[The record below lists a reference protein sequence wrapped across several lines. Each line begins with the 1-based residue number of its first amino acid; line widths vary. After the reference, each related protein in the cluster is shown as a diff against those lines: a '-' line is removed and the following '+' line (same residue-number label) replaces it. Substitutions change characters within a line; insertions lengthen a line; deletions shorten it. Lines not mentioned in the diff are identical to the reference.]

1 MRFSQLAASVF
12 AICFLFSG
20 LRSVDAGLLA
30 AGDLTVAVGSSG
42 TVNVLWSS
50 NQTLSFLNTQFVLR
64 AVTGTTGGAVFTED
78 GVTPTEP
85 LLFAPFNDSNYVFFG
100 DSFAYTT
107 DPSVNPASVAQD
119 AWAGDSYIFSDT
131 TNSGFDAIQSGSKL
145 WTTFSI
151 TGVSAGTY
159 QLRLLSSEYEYAAIA
174 GTPIALTDSDLT
186 GGLIT
191 VTGGAAVPEPST
203 LLIGATVIGWVARNR
218 RRSRIARQASD
229 SASA

>member
-12 AICFLFSG
+12 AVCFLFSG

-42 TVNVLWSS
+42 TVNVVWSS
-50 NQTLSFLNTQFVLR
+50 TQSLSYVNTQFVLR
-64 AVTGTTGGAVFTED
+64 AVTGTTGGAVFTATS
-78 GVTPTEP
+78 TPTEP
-85 LLFAPFNDSNYVFFG
+85 LLFAPINDSNYVFSG
-100 DSFAYTT
+100 DSFAYTNA
-107 DPSVNPASVAQD
+107 PSVNPAAVTQD
-119 AWAGDSYIFSDT
+119 AWAGDSYTFADQT
-131 TNSGFDAIQSGSKL
+131 VSGIDAIQTGSKL

-159 QLRLLSSEYEYAAIA
+159 QLRLLDSEYEYTAIA
-174 GTPIALTDSDLT
+174 GAAIALTDSDLT

>member
-12 AICFLFSG
+12 AVCFLFSG

-64 AVTGTTGGAVFTED
+64 AVTGTTGGAVFTATS
-78 GVTPTEP
+78 TPTEP
-85 LLFAPFNDSNYVFFG
+85 LLFAPINDSNYVFSG
-100 DSFAYTT
+100 DSFAYTNA
-107 DPSVNPASVAQD
+107 PSVNPASVAQD

-174 GTPIALTDSDLT
+174 GTPIALTDSNLT

-229 SASA
+229 RASA

>member
-12 AICFLFSG
+12 AVCFFFSG

-50 NQTLSFLNTQFVLR
+50 NQTLSYLNTQFVLR
-64 AVTGTTGGAVFTED
+64 AVTGTTGGAVFTATS
-78 GVTPTEP
+78 TPTEP
-85 LLFAPFNDSNYVFFG
+85 LLFAPINDSNYVFSG
-100 DSFAYTT
+100 DSFAYTGA
-107 DPSVNPASVAQD
+107 PSVNPASVAQD

-131 TNSGFDAIQSGSKL
+131 TNSGLDAIQTGSKL

-159 QLRLLSSEYEYAAIA
+159 QLRLLSSEYEYTAIA
-174 GTPIALTDSDLT
+174 GAAIALTDSDLT

-229 SASA
+229 SALA

>member
-12 AICFLFSG
+12 AVCFLFSG

-50 NQTLSFLNTQFVLR
+50 NQTLSYLNTQFVLR
-64 AVTGTTGGAVFTED
+64 AVTGTTGGAVFTATS
-78 GVTPTEP
+78 TPTEP
-85 LLFAPFNDSNYVFFG
+85 LLFAPINDSNYVFSG
-100 DSFAYTT
+100 DSFAYTGA
-107 DPSVNPASVAQD
+107 PSVNPASVAQD

-131 TNSGFDAIQSGSKL
+131 TNSGLDAIQTGSKL

>member
-1 MRFSQLAASVF
+1 MRFPQLAASVF
-12 AICFLFSG
+12 AVCLFFSG
-20 LRSVDAGLLA
+20 LRSADAGLLT
-30 AGDLTVAVGSSG
+30 AGDLTVAAGSSG
-42 TVNVLWSS
+42 TVNVVWSS
-50 NQTLSFLNTQFVLR
+50 TQSLSYLNTQFVLR
-64 AVTGTTGGAVFTED
+64 AVTGTTGGAVFTATS
-78 GVTPTEP
+78 TPTEP

-100 DSFAYTT
+100 DSFAFVSA
-107 DPSVNPASVAQD
+107 PSVNPASVAQD

-131 TNSGFDAIQSGSKL
+131 TSSGVDAIQSGSKL

-151 TGVSAGTY
+151 TGLSAGTY
-159 QLRLLSSEYEYAAIA
+159 QLHLLSSEYEYTAISGSA
-174 GTPIALTDSDLT
+174 ITLTDSDLT

-218 RRSRIARQASD
+218 RRSRFARQASD

>member
-1 MRFSQLAASVF
+1 
-12 AICFLFSG
+12 
-20 LRSVDAGLLA
+20 
-30 AGDLTVAVGSSG
+30 
-42 TVNVLWSS
+42 
-50 NQTLSFLNTQFVLR
+50 
-64 AVTGTTGGAVFTED
+64 
-78 GVTPTEP
+78 
-85 LLFAPFNDSNYVFFG
+85 LFAPINDSNYVFSG
-100 DSFAYTT
+100 DSFAYTNA
-107 DPSVNPASVAQD
+107 PSVNPAAVTQD
-119 AWAGDSYIFSDT
+119 AWAGDSYTFADQT
-131 TNSGFDAIQSGSKL
+131 VSGLDAIQTGSKL

-159 QLRLLSSEYEYAAIA
+159 QLRLLDSEYEYTAIA
-174 GTPIALTDSDLT
+174 GAAIALTDSDLT

>member
-1 MRFSQLAASVF
+1 VSA
-12 AICFLFSG
+12 
-20 LRSVDAGLLA
+20 
-30 AGDLTVAVGSSG
+30 
-42 TVNVLWSS
+42 
-50 NQTLSFLNTQFVLR
+50 
-64 AVTGTTGGAVFTED
+64 
-78 GVTPTEP
+78 
-85 LLFAPFNDSNYVFFG
+85 
-100 DSFAYTT
+100 
-107 DPSVNPASVAQD
+107 D
-119 AWAGDSYIFSDT
+119 AWVGDSYFVSDST
-131 TNSGFDAIQSGSKL
+131 ESELDAIQTGSKL

-159 QLRLLSSEYEYAAIA
+159 QLRLLDSEYEYAAIA

>member
-12 AICFLFSG
+12 AVCFLFSG

-42 TVNVLWSS
+42 TVNVVWSS
-50 NQTLSFLNTQFVLR
+50 TQSLSYVNTQFVLR
-64 AVTGTTGGAVFTED
+64 AVTGTTGGAVFTATS
-78 GVTPTEP
+78 TPTEP
-85 LLFAPFNDSNYVFFG
+85 LLFAPINDSNYVFSG
-100 DSFAYTT
+100 DSFAYTNA
-107 DPSVNPASVAQD
+107 PSVNPAAVTQD
-119 AWAGDSYIFSDT
+119 AWAGDSYTFADQT
-131 TNSGFDAIQSGSKL
+131 VSGLDAIQTGSKL

-159 QLRLLSSEYEYAAIA
+159 QLRLLDSEYEYTAIA
-174 GTPIALTDSDLT
+174 GAAIALTDSDLT

>member
-12 AICFLFSG
+12 AVCFFFSG

-42 TVNVLWSS
+42 TVNVVWSS
-50 NQTLSFLNTQFVLR
+50 TQSLSYVNTQFVLR
-64 AVTGTTGGAVFTED
+64 AVTGTTGGAVFTATS
-78 GVTPTEP
+78 TPTEP
-85 LLFAPFNDSNYVFFG
+85 LLFAPINDSNYVFSG
-100 DSFAYTT
+100 DSFAYTNA
-107 DPSVNPASVAQD
+107 PSVNPAAVTQD
-119 AWAGDSYIFSDT
+119 AWAGDSYTFADQT
-131 TNSGFDAIQSGSKL
+131 VSGLDAIQTGSKL

-159 QLRLLSSEYEYAAIA
+159 QLRLLDSEYEYTAIA
-174 GTPIALTDSDLT
+174 GAAIALTDSDLT

>member
-64 AVTGTTGGAVFTED
+64 AVTGTTGGAVFTATS
-78 GVTPTEP
+78 TPTEP
-85 LLFAPFNDSNYVFFG
+85 LLFAPINDSNYVFFG

-159 QLRLLSSEYEYAAIA
+159 QLRLLSSDYDYTANTGLNIE
-174 GTPIALTDSDLT
+174 LTDSDLT

-229 SASA
+229 SALA

>member
-1 MRFSQLAASVF
+1 MRFSQLTVSVF
-12 AICFLFSG
+12 AVCFFFSG
-20 LRSVDAGLLA
+20 LRSADAGLLE

-42 TVNVLWSS
+42 TVNVVWSS
-50 NQTLSFLNTQFVLR
+50 TQSISYLNTQFVLR
-64 AVTGTTGGAVFTED
+64 AVTGTTDGAVFTA
-78 GVTPTEP
+78 TSAPAEP
-85 LLFAPFNDSNYVFFG
+85 LLFHPFNDPNYVFFG
-100 DSFAYTT
+100 DSFAYINA
-107 DPSVNPASVAQD
+107 PAVNPASVSAD
-119 AWAGDSYIFSDT
+119 TWVGDSYFVSDS
-131 TNSGFDAIQSGSKL
+131 TNSGIDAIQTGSKL

-159 QLRLLSSEYEYAAIA
+159 QLRLLSSEYSFSSNT
-174 GTPIALTDSDLT
+174 GPNIALTDSDLT

-229 SASA
+229 SALA

>member
-12 AICFLFSG
+12 AVCFFFSG

-64 AVTGTTGGAVFTED
+64 AVTGTTGGAVFTATS
-78 GVTPTEP
+78 TPTEP
-85 LLFAPFNDSNYVFFG
+85 LLFAPINDSNYVFSG
-100 DSFAYTT
+100 DSFAYTNA
-107 DPSVNPASVAQD
+107 PSVNPASVAQD

-174 GTPIALTDSDLT
+174 GTPIALTDSNLT

>member
-12 AICFLFSG
+12 AVCFFFSG

-50 NQTLSFLNTQFVLR
+50 NQTLSYLNTQFVLR
-64 AVTGTTGGAVFTED
+64 AVTGTTGGAVFTATS
-78 GVTPTEP
+78 TPTEP
-85 LLFAPFNDSNYVFFG
+85 LLFAPINDSNYVFSG
-100 DSFAYTT
+100 DSFAYINA
-107 DPSVNPASVAQD
+107 PSVNPASVAQD

-131 TNSGFDAIQSGSKL
+131 TDSGLDAIQTGSKL

-159 QLRLLSSEYEYAAIA
+159 QLRLLSSEYEYTAIA
-174 GTPIALTDSDLT
+174 GTPMTLTDSDLT

-229 SASA
+229 SAIA

>member
-12 AICFLFSG
+12 AVCFFFSG

-50 NQTLSFLNTQFVLR
+50 NQTLSYLNTQFVLR
-64 AVTGTTGGAVFTED
+64 AVTGTTGGAVFTATS
-78 GVTPTEP
+78 TPTEP
-85 LLFAPFNDSNYVFFG
+85 LLFAPINDSNYVFSG
-100 DSFAYTT
+100 DSFAFTSA
-107 DPSVNPASVAQD
+107 PSVNPASVAQD
-119 AWAGDSYIFSDT
+119 AWAGDSYTFADET
-131 TNSGFDAIQSGSKL
+131 TMGLDAIQTGSNL

>member
-1 MRFSQLAASVF
+1 
-12 AICFLFSG
+12 
-20 LRSVDAGLLA
+20 
-30 AGDLTVAVGSSG
+30 
-42 TVNVLWSS
+42 
-50 NQTLSFLNTQFVLR
+50 
-64 AVTGTTGGAVFTED
+64 
-78 GVTPTEP
+78 
-85 LLFAPFNDSNYVFFG
+85 LLFAPINDSNYVFSG
-100 DSFAYTT
+100 DSFAFTT
-107 DPSVNPASVAQD
+107 APSVNPASVAQD

-131 TNSGFDAIQSGSKL
+131 TNSGLDAIQTGSKL

-159 QLRLLSSEYEYAAIA
+159 QLRLLSSEYEYTAIA
-174 GTPIALTDSDLT
+174 GAAIALTDSDLT

-229 SASA
+229 SALA

>member
-12 AICFLFSG
+12 AVCFLFSG

-78 GVTPTEP
+78 GVTAGEP
-85 LLFAPFNDSNYVFFG
+85 LLFAPINDPNYVFFG
-100 DSFAYTT
+100 DSFAYINA
-107 DPSVNPASVAQD
+107 PAVNPASVSAD
-119 AWAGDSYIFSDT
+119 AWVGDSYFVSDST
-131 TNSGFDAIQSGSKL
+131 ESELDAIQTGSKL

-159 QLRLLSSEYEYAAIA
+159 QLRLLSSEYSFSSNT
-174 GTPIALTDSDLT
+174 GPNIALTDSDLT

-229 SASA
+229 SALA

>member
-12 AICFLFSG
+12 AVCFLFSG

-50 NQTLSFLNTQFVLR
+50 NQTLSYLNTQFVLR
-64 AVTGTTGGAVFTED
+64 AVTGTTGGAVFTATS
-78 GVTPTEP
+78 TPTEP
-85 LLFAPFNDSNYVFFG
+85 LLFAPINDSNYVFSG
-100 DSFAYTT
+100 DSFAFTNA
-107 DPSVNPASVAQD
+107 PSVNPAAVTQD
-119 AWAGDSYIFSDT
+119 AWAGDSYTFSDST
-131 TNSGFDAIQSGSKL
+131 DSGVDVIQTGSKL

-159 QLRLLSSEYEYAAIA
+159 QLRLLDSEYEYAAIA
-174 GTPIALTDSDLT
+174 GTPIALTDSNLT

-229 SASA
+229 RASA

>member
-12 AICFLFSG
+12 AVCFFFSG

-50 NQTLSFLNTQFVLR
+50 NQTLSYLNTQFVLR
-64 AVTGTTGGAVFTED
+64 AVTGTTGGAVFTATS
-78 GVTPTEP
+78 TPTEP
-85 LLFAPFNDSNYVFFG
+85 LLFAPINDSNYVFSG
-100 DSFAYTT
+100 DSFAFTSA
-107 DPSVNPASVAQD
+107 PSVNPASVAQD

-131 TNSGFDAIQSGSKL
+131 TNSGLDAIQTGSKL

-159 QLRLLSSEYEYAAIA
+159 QLRLLSSEYEYTAIA
-174 GTPIALTDSDLT
+174 GAAIALTDSDLT

-229 SASA
+229 SALA

>member
-12 AICFLFSG
+12 AVCFLFSG
-20 LRSVDAGLLA
+20 LRSADAGLLA

-42 TVNVLWSS
+42 TVNVVWSS
-50 NQTLSFLNTQFVLR
+50 TQSLSYVNTQFVLR
-64 AVTGTTGGAVFTED
+64 AVTGTTGGAVFTATS
-78 GVTPTEP
+78 TPTEP

>member
-1 MRFSQLAASVF
+1 
-12 AICFLFSG
+12 
-20 LRSVDAGLLA
+20 
-30 AGDLTVAVGSSG
+30 
-42 TVNVLWSS
+42 
-50 NQTLSFLNTQFVLR
+50 
-64 AVTGTTGGAVFTED
+64 
-78 GVTPTEP
+78 
-85 LLFAPFNDSNYVFFG
+85 LFAPINDSNYVFSG
-100 DSFAYTT
+100 DSFAYTNA
-107 DPSVNPASVAQD
+107 PSVNPASVAQD

-229 SASA
+229 RASA

>member
-12 AICFLFSG
+12 AVCFLFSG

-50 NQTLSFLNTQFVLR
+50 NQTLSYLNTQFVLR
-64 AVTGTTGGAVFTED
+64 AVTGTTGGAVFTATS
-78 GVTPTEP
+78 TPTEP
-85 LLFAPFNDSNYVFFG
+85 LLFAPINDSNYVFSG
-100 DSFAYTT
+100 DSFAYTGA
-107 DPSVNPASVAQD
+107 PSVNPASVAQD

-131 TNSGFDAIQSGSKL
+131 TNSGLDAIQTGSKL

-159 QLRLLSSEYEYAAIA
+159 QLRLLSSEYEYTAIA
-174 GTPIALTDSDLT
+174 GAAIALTDSDLT

-229 SASA
+229 SALA

>member
-12 AICFLFSG
+12 AVCFLFSG

-50 NQTLSFLNTQFVLR
+50 NQTLSYLNTQFVLR
-64 AVTGTTGGAVFTED
+64 AVTGTTGGAVFTATS
-78 GVTPTEP
+78 TPTEP
-85 LLFAPFNDSNYVFFG
+85 LLFAPINDSNYVFSG
-100 DSFAYTT
+100 DSFAFTSA
-107 DPSVNPASVAQD
+107 PSVNPASVAQD

-131 TNSGFDAIQSGSKL
+131 TNSGLDAIQTGSKL

-159 QLRLLSSEYEYAAIA
+159 QLRLLSSEYEYTAIA
-174 GTPIALTDSDLT
+174 GAAIALTDSDLT

-229 SASA
+229 SALA

>member
-64 AVTGTTGGAVFTED
+64 AVTGTTGGAVFTATS
-78 GVTPTEP
+78 TPTEP
-85 LLFAPFNDSNYVFFG
+85 LLFAPINDSNYVFSG
-100 DSFAYTT
+100 DSFAYTNA
-107 DPSVNPASVAQD
+107 PSVNPASVAQD

-174 GTPIALTDSDLT
+174 GTPIALTDSNLT

-229 SASA
+229 RASA

>member
-50 NQTLSFLNTQFVLR
+50 NQTLSYLNTQFVLR
-64 AVTGTTGGAVFTED
+64 AVTGTTGGAVFTATS
-78 GVTPTEP
+78 TPTEP
-85 LLFAPFNDSNYVFFG
+85 LLFAPINDSNYVFFG
-100 DSFAYTT
+100 DSFAYTNF
-107 DPSVNPASVAQD
+107 PLVNPAAVTQD
-119 AWAGDSYIFSDT
+119 AWAGDSYTFADDSFS
-131 TNSGFDAIQSGSKL
+131 GVDAIQTGSKL

-159 QLRLLSSEYEYAAIA
+159 QLRLLDSEYEYAAIA

>member
-1 MRFSQLAASVF
+1 MRFPQLAASVF
-12 AICFLFSG
+12 AICLFFSG
-20 LRSVDAGLLA
+20 LRSADAGLLT
-30 AGDLTVAVGSSG
+30 AGDLTVAAGSSG
-42 TVNVLWSS
+42 TVNVVWSS
-50 NQTLSFLNTQFVLR
+50 TQSLSYLNTQFVLR
-64 AVTGTTGGAVFTED
+64 AVTGTTSGAVFTATS
-78 GVTPTEP
+78 TPTEP

-100 DSFAYTT
+100 DSFAFVSA
-107 DPSVNPASVAQD
+107 PSVNPASVAQD

-131 TNSGFDAIQSGSKL
+131 TSSGFDAIQSGSKL

-159 QLRLLSSEYEYAAIA
+159 QLHLLSSEYEYTAIA

>member
-12 AICFLFSG
+12 AVCFFFSG

-64 AVTGTTGGAVFTED
+64 AVTGTTGGAVFTATS
-78 GVTPTEP
+78 TPTEP
-85 LLFAPFNDSNYVFFG
+85 LLFAPINDSNYVFSG
-100 DSFAYTT
+100 DSFAYTNA
-107 DPSVNPASVAQD
+107 PSVNPASVAQD

-174 GTPIALTDSDLT
+174 GTPIALTDSNLT

-229 SASA
+229 RASA

>member
-12 AICFLFSG
+12 AVCFLFSG

-42 TVNVLWSS
+42 TVNVVWSS
-50 NQTLSFLNTQFVLR
+50 TQSISYLNTQFVLR
-64 AVTGTTGGAVFTED
+64 AVTGTTDGAVFTA
-78 GVTPTEP
+78 TSAPAEP
-85 LLFAPFNDSNYVFFG
+85 LLFAPINDSNYVFFG
-100 DSFAYTT
+100 DSSAYTNF
-107 DPSVNPASVAQD
+107 PLVNPAAVTQD
-119 AWAGDSYIFSDT
+119 AWAGDSYTFADDSF
-131 TNSGFDAIQSGSKL
+131 SGFDAIQSGSKL

-159 QLRLLSSEYEYAAIA
+159 QLRLLDSEYEYAAIA

>member
-50 NQTLSFLNTQFVLR
+50 NQTLSYLNTQFVLR
-64 AVTGTTGGAVFTED
+64 AVTGTTGGAVFTATS
-78 GVTPTEP
+78 TPTEP
-85 LLFAPFNDSNYVFFG
+85 LLFAPINDSNYVFFG
-100 DSFAYTT
+100 DSFAYTSA
-107 DPSVNPASVAQD
+107 PLVNPAAVAQD
-119 AWAGDSYIFSDT
+119 AWAGDSYTFADET
-131 TNSGFDAIQSGSKL
+131 TMGLDAIQTGSNL

-174 GTPIALTDSDLT
+174 GTPITLTDSNLT